1 MGAFSLR
8 RFSASEGHRP
18 SDGLLVLLGL
28 LLCLTVQACRFTSQT
43 YTDFEHTDISLGQ
56 TDLED
61 HGIGFLTPAA
71 ATGQETDKQ
80 ALSLV
85 FSNELADLR
94 PNVRVV
100 PLPAVLST
108 VNENDM
114 ASEYQQMYRDYLETG
129 ILEKSMLLRI
139 GVANDVGFLA
149 QLSLADF
156 QQGQRGRFG
165 FLGLRLVDTQKGTI
179 RVFLQIWDSR
189 SGTVAWEGTEEAN
202 YSYDTGSERPVTFKT
217 VAEIA
222 ARKLFERLPGAIT
235 EEDGG

>member
-1 MGAFSLR
+1 MGALSLR
-8 RFSASEGHRP
+8 RFPAGEGHRP
-18 SDGLLVLLGL
+18 SDVLLVLFGL
-28 LLCLTVQACRFTSQT
+28 LLFLTVQACRFTSQI
-43 YTDFEHTDISLGQ
+43 YTDFEHTAISLGP

-61 HGIGFLTPAA
+61 YGIGFLTPAA

-94 PNVRVV
+94 PEVRVV

-108 VNENDM
+108 VNQNDL
-114 ASEYQQMYRDYLETG
+114 AAEYQKMYRDYLETG
-129 ILEKSMLLRI
+129 ILEKSLLLRI
-139 GVANDVGFLA
+139 GVVNDVGFLA

-165 FLGLRLVDTQKGTI
+165 FLGLRLVDTQKASI

-189 SGTVAWEGTEEAN
+189 TGTVAWEGTEEAN
-202 YSYDTGSERPVTFKT
+202 YSYDTSSERPVTFKT

-222 ARKLFERLPGAIT
+222 SRKLFERLPGAVS
-235 EEDGG
+235 EED